1 MFSVD
6 KSVHIDKPAADVF
19 SFVSDFA
26 NDAKW
31 QSGVVR
37 SEQTSAGPLGKGT
50 TGQTVQKFMGRELKN
65 DLEGTTF
72 EPPKRFGAKTTSGPV
87 QFEVMCTLEEMGGG
101 THMTVH
107 MEGEPGGFFK
117 VAEGMVKNELNKS
130 LDTDLAKLKQMLEV

>member
-1 MFSVD
+1 MFSVE
-6 KSVHIDKPAADVF
+6 KSVHIEKPAADVF
-19 SFVSDFA
+19 SFVSEFA

-31 QSGVVR
+31 QDGIVR
-37 SEQTSAGPLGKGT
+37 SEQTSQGPIGVGT

-65 DLEGTTF
+65 DLQVTTF

-117 VAEGMVKNELNKS
+117 VAEGMVKNELNKTI
-130 LDTDLAKLKQMLEV
+130 DRDLAKLKQVLEI